1 MKLMMTD
8 RSDVLTHDSRLLAE
22 RRLLFA
28 LSRFDSRIH
37 EVNLVV
43 SDENGPRGGVD
54 KVARI
59 TIQLRGASDVVMTHK
74 DDEISKCISRLAD
87 RAGRAVARSL
97 KKSHQFDRSR
107 PEVLVQEELE
117 PVLAE

>member
-1 MKLMMTD
+1 MNLMMTD
-8 RSDVLTHDSRLLAE
+8 RSDVLSQDARALAE
-22 RRLLFA
+22 RRILFA
-28 LSRFDSRIH
+28 LSRFESRIQD
-37 EVNLVV
+37 VDLVV

-59 TIQLRGASDVVMTHK
+59 AVTLRGASDVVMTHK

-107 PEVLVQEELE
+107 LE
-117 PVLAE
+117 PAELVPAE